1 MNTLMKSHQF
11 STALCQN
18 TTQSNGKPLRF
29 PSPSKL
35 NLFLYINGKL
45 PNGYHELQTLFQF
58 LDFGD
63 WLEMSIREEDN
74 QIVLTPEIPNL
85 KTEDNLIYRAA
96 KLLQEKANI
105 QLGANIHLDK
115 ILPMG
120 GGIGGG
126 SSNAATALVALNYL
140 WQANLS
146 IDELAKLGLTLG
158 ADVPIFVHG
167 HSAFAEGVGEKITY
181 CEPAE
186 KWFVVLKPDDSI
198 STAVIFQDS
207 NLPRNTPKKSLEQ
220 LLSEPYV
227 NDCEKVVVNHYSNV
241 EKALNW
247 LLQYAPARLTGTGA
261 CVFAEFDNEVEAQ
274 AVFRQ
279 KPEEFFGFVAKG
291 LNVSPLHAMLKQ
303 LSSTYTHRQSKPE
316 VL

>member
-29 PSPSKL
+29 PSPAKL

-63 WLEMSIREEDN
+63 WLEISIREEDN
-74 QIVLTPEIPNL
+74 QILLTPEIPNL

-120 GGIGGG
+120 GGVGGG

-146 IDELAKLGLTLG
+146 IDELAILGLTLG

-167 HSAFAEGVGEKITY
+167 HAAFAEGVGEKITY

-198 STAVIFQDS
+198 STAVIFQDL

-261 CVFAEFDNEVEAQ
+261 CVFAEFDNEAEAQ

-279 KPEEFFGFVAKG
+279 
-291 LNVSPLHAMLKQ
+291 N
-303 LSSTYTHRQSKPE
+303 SSNGRRCRWWFIQCSNRIGRVKLFMASQFIH
-316 VL
+316 

>member
-29 PSPSKL
+29 PSPAKL

-105 QLGANIHLDK
+105 QFGANIHLDK

-120 GGIGGG
+120 GGVGGG
-126 SSNAATALVALNYL
+126 SSNAATALIALNYL

-167 HSAFAEGVGEKITY
+167 HAAFAEGVGEKITY

-198 STAVIFQDS
+198 STAVIFQDQ

-227 NDCEKVVVNHYSNV
+227 NDCEKVVINHYSNV

-261 CVFAEFDNEVEAQ
+261 CVFAEFDHEAEAQ

-279 KPEEFFGFVAKG
+279 KPEEFFGFIAKG

-303 LSSTYTHRQSKPE
+303 LSPIHTHRQSKPE